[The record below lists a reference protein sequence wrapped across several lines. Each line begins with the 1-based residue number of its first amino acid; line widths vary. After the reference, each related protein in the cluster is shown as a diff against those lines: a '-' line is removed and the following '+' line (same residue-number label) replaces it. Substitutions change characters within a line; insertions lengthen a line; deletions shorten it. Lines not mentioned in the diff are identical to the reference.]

1 MSVNA
6 FFDAYSGVQNAL
18 GDPRGDAERRRQ
30 QEMQNAM
37 QQRQMQMREFEFS
50 QQQQEAQRAEQAR
63 QAQMARQRAQM
74 QFRGGSM
81 YPSQQTQQA
90 APAAPMTGG
99 APIEAMPQGQAFVDD
114 ATGKE
119 GASYTATAMQR
130 GPAPTQEEE
139 LDFLMRDAYQRN
151 DVEGF
156 NQYFDLRR
164 QNMSAEEKA
173 GRQQIAVVAGQ
184 IARLPDDQLAAAVV
198 QAMQQFGIDPAT
210 TKIDD
215 YLNNPAELRRALQ
228 LEMALGAPDD
238 AAKANIEVDANRQKQ
253 MDEQRFAPV
262 QALNLGNQQMLYG
275 GTGNEVG
282 RYNVGV
288 SPNTV
293 ANNRTSITTAGIGAT
308 GRVNAA
314 KGAASILAASG
325 KLELVQDDDIPEDKK

>member
-30 QEMQNAM
+30 QEVQNAM
-37 QQRQMQMREFEFS
+37 QQRQMQMKEFEFS
-50 QQQQEAQRAEQAR
+50 QAQQEAQRAEQAR

-81 YPSQQTQQA
+81 YPSQQPQQA

-99 APIEAMPQGQAFVDD
+99 APIEQVQGQTSIDP

-119 GASYTATAMQR
+119 IQSYTVSAMQR

-164 QNMSAEEKA
+164 QTMSAEEKA

-228 LEMALGAPDD
+228 LEMALGSPDE
-238 AAKANIEVDANRQKQ
+238 AAKANIGVDADRQKQ

-262 QALNLGNQQMLYG
+262 SALNLGNEQLLYG
-275 GTGNEVG
+275 GTGNVVD
-282 RYNVGV
+282 RFRVGV
-288 SPNTV
+288 SPNTTV
-293 ANNRTSITTAGIGAT
+293 TAGVQRRGQDISAAT
-308 GRVNAA
+308 TRRGQNMTDNRAVRSQQTNLPA
-314 KGAASILAASG
+314 GFILNG
-325 KLELVQDDDIPEDKK
+325 N

>member
-6 FFDAYSGVQNAL
+6 FLDAYSGVQNAL

-81 YPSQQTQQA
+81 YPSQQPQQA
-90 APAAPMTGG
+90 APAASMTGG

-139 LDFLMRDAYQRN
+139 LDFLMRDAYQRG

-228 LEMALGAPDD
+228 LEMALGAPEES
-238 AAKANIEVDANRQKQ
+238 AKEAVR
-253 MDEQRFAPV
+253 V
-262 QALNLGNQQMLYG
+262 QGTFDQFRPFEREDLGN
-275 GTGNEVG
+275 
-282 RYNVGV
+282 RVGV
-288 SPNTV
+288 FDPRTGRFTDGPRVGLSPNT
-293 ANNRTSITTAGIGAT
+293 AATTSTQLQTARIGA
-308 GRVNAA
+308 GSRIEAA
-314 KGAASILAASG
+314 RLGKEAAAAMAAAGG
-325 KLELVQDDDIPEDKK
+325 KIELVPADDLPEGE